1 MNVMNCNSNESHTDE
16 TLASLKVGEATI
28 DEEHE
33 NLFRLLK
40 TLREA
45 PPGRGPGGFGDVLS
59 AFGSVLMAHCEHEES
74 FFKKLAMP
82 EALVQSH
89 LRSHREIVHQYAELC
104 LALIED
110 DGIDRESILAMI
122 QEWIVYHLIQHDLK
136 MRPYVEALAQA

>member
-1 MNVMNCNSNESHTDE
+1 MKCNSNENHTDQ

-33 NLFRLLK
+33 SLFRLLQK
-40 TLREA
+40 LREA
-45 PPGRGPGGFGDVLS
+45 PQDRGPGGFGDVLS
-59 AFGSVLMAHCEHEES
+59 EFGEILMAHFEHEES
-74 FFKKLAMP
+74 FFKRLAMP

-122 QEWIVYHLIQHDLK
+122 QEWIVFHLIQHDLK
-136 MRPYVEALAQA
+136 LRPYAEALAQA